1 MIFFAKIIRK
11 IFFYV
16 YALFIP
22 IGIKKTKVHFLTK
35 AHLPHNQNSSI
46 LSNKTYFIPQK
57 EATYRQAMQTILP
70 ASFSNAKLIIKRL
83 IAIDY
88 MQRKSKNHQRR
99 F

>member
-22 IGIKKTKVHFLTK
+22 LGIKKTKVHFLTK

-57 EATYRQAMQTILP
+57 RSHIQTGY
-70 ASFSNAKLIIKRL
+70 ANYTTGFFQQCKVNHKKADSNRLYAKKI
-83 IAIDY
+83 
-88 MQRKSKNHQRR
+88 
-99 F
+99 